1 MYLRGHITGTA
12 ARTGPAP
19 RGDHQA
25 DYSEGRQQAA
35 DFSVAHLHPEKTSHR
50 SHTDGASNVS
60 GIPHITSPGIIGRV
74 PYAHLLWQMNLT
86 FIFFLFKYCSYD
98 IYFDH
103 VFSPTPTSPR
113 LPPPHF
119 LSTQL
124 HVLSRSQT
132 NKEMKIKTKQ

>member
-50 SHTDGASNVS
+50 SHTDGAREVS

-86 FIFFLFKYCSYD
+86 LIFFLFKYCSYD

-113 LPPPHF
+113 FPPTSYSPNFMFF
-119 LSTQL
+119 LALRQ
-124 HVLSRSQT
+124 
-132 NKEMKIKTKQ
+132 IKK